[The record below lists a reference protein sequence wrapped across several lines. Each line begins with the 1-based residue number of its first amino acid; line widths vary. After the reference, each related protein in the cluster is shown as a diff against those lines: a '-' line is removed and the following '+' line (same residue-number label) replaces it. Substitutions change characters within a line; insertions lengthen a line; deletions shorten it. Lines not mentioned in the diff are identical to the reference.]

1 MLNFL
6 YNVSKNI
13 EENIYLKWRYKNG
26 QEDFRTELLQSMT
39 KDIKELKINQEKL
52 IREVEEIIERFDDI
66 EEKIN
71 RTLTGAKKLTYHF
84 FEEKI

>member
-1 MLNFL
+1 MDKETL
-6 YNVSKNI
+6 
-13 EENIYLKWRYKNG
+13 
-26 QEDFRTELLQSMT
+26 ELLQSMT
-39 KDIKELKINQEKL
+39 KEIKELKINQEKL

-71 RTLTGAKKLTYHF
+71 RTLTGVKKLTYHF

>member
-1 MLNFL
+1 MDKETL
-6 YNVSKNI
+6 
-13 EENIYLKWRYKNG
+13 
-26 QEDFRTELLQSMT
+26 ELLQSIT

-52 IREVEEIIERFDDI
+52 IREVKEINERFDNI

-71 RTLTGAKKLTYHF
+71 RTLIGAKKLTYHF